1 MRCTCLLLTQ
11 SGHAARDDDLGPAAE
26 VTDLLRFLKQARIR
40 NTVWLTADLHYTAAH
55 YFDPNDAVFDDF
67 EPFWEFVSGPI
78 HAGTWTSCSMDRTF
92 GLQVIFQ
99 KAASSSQGENLA
111 PSFGFQFFGHI
122 AIDGPSQQMTVTLKD
137 VADRALWAKT
147 IDPVVTSV
155 RLRAPHS
162 S

>member
-1 MRCTCLLLTQ
+1 M
-11 SGHAARDDDLGPAAE
+11 
-26 VTDLLRFLKQARIR
+26 
-40 NTVWLTADLHYTAAH
+40 
-55 YFDPNDAVFDDF
+55 FDDF

-122 AIDGPSQQMTVTLKD
+122 AIDGASQQMTVTLKD

-147 IDPVVTSV
+147 IDPVVK
-155 RLRAPHS
+155 
-162 S
+162 